1 MNECGKTTSLP
12 GDNPIR
18 NRGDDVLER
27 TAVADAFARQVLDL
41 DASEGTAVGV
51 FGPWGS
57 GKTSFINLAR
67 EKFESE
73 DVPVL
78 DFNPWLF
85 SGAEQLVERFFA
97 ELSAS
102 MGMRGELKE
111 IAQAFEKYGTAF
123 NAVVGAVS
131 SLLAMPQVGAIIKAV
146 GVAAGTATQPE
157 SVDARRKKIEDAL
170 RQRGK
175 RIVVVLDDV
184 DRLSGP
190 EIREIFKL
198 VRLTAN
204 FPNLIYIVSCDRLR
218 VEQALGEHGQS
229 GRDYLEKIIQLPV
242 NLREVPEHL
251 LKRQLFVAIEDALAG
266 IQDPGP
272 FDKDVWGDVYRGIL
286 RPLIRNMRDVRRFA
300 MAIRET
306 IGGLE
311 GQVAQVDVLALEAI
325 RVFLPDVFRILPG
338 AIDGLT
344 VTSRPL
350 ERELDRMMP
359 HDFAESSSAFNERC
373 KAQVKRLIEAT
384 ENDGEREADPTAE
397 EVVKAMLDCLF
408 PVGAQLRQGSDG
420 SSESHANHDAAEH
433 LAERRVAHEHVLR
446 LYLEGVVN
454 PDLLAF
460 HDAER
465 VLDRMTDRV
474 AMDEFI
480 RPLEATRRQDVVS
493 NLCDLVDRIPQ
504 EHVEPGIVVLLN
516 LWSDIPE
523 PSSAWSI
530 FVNDPTGAVR
540 TATRRLLDTLEDA
553 AAVEAAVRRI
563 LPELTSFSSKVGLIK
578 RVRQQGSAH
587 RSLVS
592 EAVAN
597 EFETMLRNDVR
608 VASANDLA
616 EERDPLSV
624 LYFAKGHGG
633 PPEEPLEIG
642 DCPRLTF
649 ALLRSARQGT
659 ETGSRPV
666 RRSVELDWN
675 CLIDLYG
682 GEDVLKTR
690 INVLKARFE
699 SLKPGIEGR
708 GIPLAEA
715 GTLLELADRYLT
727 GWRPEAD

>member
-1 MNECGKTTSLP
+1 MNECGKSTCLP

-18 NRGDDVLER
+18 DHGDDVLER
-27 TAVADAFARQVLDL
+27 TVLAGTFARQVLDL
-41 DASEGTAVGV
+41 DAREGTAVGV

-67 EKFESE
+67 ETFESE

-102 MGMRGELKE
+102 MGMKDELKE
-111 IAQAFEKYGTAF
+111 IAEAFEKYGTAF
-123 NAVVGAVS
+123 NAVVGAVT

-146 GVAAGTATQPE
+146 KEAAGTATQPE

-170 RQRGK
+170 RQHGK

-184 DRLSGP
+184 DRLSAP

-218 VEQALGEHGQS
+218 VEQALDEQGQC
-229 GRDYLEKIIQLPV
+229 GRDYLEKIIQLPF

-251 LKRQLFVAIEDALAG
+251 LKLQLFVAIENALAG
-266 IQDPGP
+266 IKNPGP

-300 MAIRET
+300 MAVRET
-306 IGGLE
+306 VGGLK

-325 RVFLPDVFRILPG
+325 RVFLPDVFRLLPG

-359 HDFAESSSAFNERC
+359 HDFADSSSAFNERC
-373 KAQVKRLIEAT
+373 KAQVDGLIEAT
-384 ENDGEREADPTAE
+384 KNDGKREADPRA

-408 PVGAQLRQGSDG
+408 PAGAQLRQTSDSG
-420 SSESHANHDAAEH
+420 SESHANHEAAEH

-474 AMDEFI
+474 ARDEFV
-480 RPLEATRRQDVVS
+480 RSLEPARRQDVVS
-493 NLCDLVDRIPQ
+493 NLCDLVYRISK

-516 LWSDIPE
+516 LWSDMPE
-523 PSSAWSI
+523 PSSGWSI
-530 FVNDPTGAVR
+530 FVNDTTGAVR
-540 TATRRLLDTLEDA
+540 TAARRLLDTLEDS
-553 AAVEAAVRRI
+553 AAVEVAVRRI
-563 LPELTSFSSKVGLIK
+563 LPELTSFSSKVAL
-578 RVRQQGSAH
+578 VRLVGQQDSA
-587 RSLVS
+587 RRRLVA
-592 EAVAN
+592 EAAAS
-597 EFETMLRNDVR
+597 EFETMLRNEIR
-608 VASANDLA
+608 AASASDFA
-616 EERDPLSV
+616 EERDPLPV
-624 LYFAKGHGG
+624 LYFAKENGG

-649 ALLRSARQGT
+649 ALLRSARQLT

-666 RRSVELDWN
+666 RRSVKLDWN

-682 GEDVLKTR
+682 GEEVLKTR

-699 SLKPGIEGR
+699 SLKPWIEGR
-708 GIPLAEA
+708 GIPLEEAE
-715 GTLLELADRYLT
+715 TLLELADRNLS
-727 GWRPEAD
+727 GAKP